1 MEPTVCILKAAESC
15 KNMGIFLEKSS
26 VAVFSSF
33 LVTHLVV
40 MVNCLRQAEVQGRCA
55 AGKWEKQQEF

>member
-1 MEPTVCILKAAESC
+1 MCILKEAESC
-15 KNMGIFLEKSS
+15 KNMGTFLEKSS

-40 MVNCLRQAEVQGRCA
+40 MVNSLRQAEVQGHCA